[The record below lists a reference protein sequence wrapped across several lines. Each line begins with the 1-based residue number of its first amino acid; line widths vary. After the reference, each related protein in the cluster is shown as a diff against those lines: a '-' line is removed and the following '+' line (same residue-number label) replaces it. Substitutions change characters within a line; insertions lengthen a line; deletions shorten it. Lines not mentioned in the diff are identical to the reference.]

1 MPSLKVEVYFTPT
14 LYGIESPSPGFIPT
28 VVFDPV
34 KLNVLLTIIA
44 LLGTIP
50 VTG

>member
-1 MPSLKVEVYFTPT
+1 MPSLKVEVYCTPT

-34 KLNVLLTIIA
+34 NVNVLFTNIV
-44 LLGTIP
+44 LLG
-50 VTG
+50 